1 MGPDPLAN
9 TSFRLIDQH
18 SHVGWCFPLN
28 ATLERDQKVQD
39 TGCDFRRKIIKDIPC
54 DSLGWIDNMIQ
65 IIIFV
70 CCGEC
75 YQYIGDLE
83 FGNSHAARQPGQ
95 GGKGGRIDY
104 QLIISQINIL
114 ISRTYLTW
122 QAKFHPTSQETSLS
136 LTQLPIT
143 LVRADTNA
151 NEEILQPYNDKLLW
165 GREASI
171 LIP

>member
-1 MGPDPLAN
+1 MLPASSPA
-9 TSFRLIDQH
+9 
-18 SHVGWCFPLN
+18 
-28 ATLERDQKVQD
+28 
-39 TGCDFRRKIIKDIPC
+39 
-54 DSLGWIDNMIQ
+54 
-65 IIIFV
+65 
-70 CCGEC
+70 
-75 YQYIGDLE
+75 
-83 FGNSHAARQPGQ
+83 GQ

-151 NEEILQPYNDKLLW
+151 NEEIPQPCNDKLLW

-171 LIP
+171 LMP